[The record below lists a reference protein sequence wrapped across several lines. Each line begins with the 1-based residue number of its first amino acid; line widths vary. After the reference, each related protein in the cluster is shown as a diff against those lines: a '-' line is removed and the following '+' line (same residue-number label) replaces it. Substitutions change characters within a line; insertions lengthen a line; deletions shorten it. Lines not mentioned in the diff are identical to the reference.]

1 MPAGYY
7 GSKAV
12 IHGRWLSTRNGRSR
26 KQHFGIVVKRLTTE
40 MRIYMTTTGEVY
52 FAMYGDN
59 FEPDEVTA
67 YIGLTATE
75 IFRKGPR
82 SPDAPLRRNSC
93 WSVSNGR
100 IESDLIDVYEM
111 SEALVTRLAP
121 FAAKIVEAKQKF
133 NLRCVFQ
140 TVLWIDQDE
149 EAPMPA
155 IGFGLPVIDFIHIVG
170 ATIDIDT
177 YRN

>member
-1 MPAGYY
+1 MGRKRSSTADGYQPEAVGRAG
-7 GSKAV
+7 
-12 IHGRWLSTRNGRSR
+12 STS
-26 KQHFGIVVKRLTTE
+26 GIVVNRLTTE

-67 YIGLTATE
+67 YVGLTATK

-121 FAAKIVEAKQKF
+121 FAAKIVEAKKKF
-133 NLRCVFQ
+133 DLRCVFQ
-140 TVLWIDQDE
+140 VVLWIDQDE

>member
-1 MPAGYY
+1 
-7 GSKAV
+7 
-12 IHGRWLSTRNGRSR
+12 
-26 KQHFGIVVKRLTTE
+26 
-40 MRIYMTTTGEVY
+40 MTTSGEVY

-59 FEPDEVTA
+59 FEPDDVTA
-67 YIGLTATE
+67 DIGLTATDF
-75 IFRKGPR
+75 FRKGPR

-100 IESDLIDVYEM
+100 MESDLIDVYEM
-111 SEALVTRLAP
+111 SDALVTQLAP
-121 FAAKIVEAKQKF
+121 FTAKIVEAKNKF
-133 NLRCVFQ
+133 DLRCVFQ
-140 TVLWIDQDE
+140 VVLWIDQDE

-155 IGFGLPVIDFIHIVG
+155 IGFELPVIDFIRAVG